1 MIQPSQLS
9 RWIYEY
15 QDIWQWDLLNPSKL
29 VSFIK
34 DRNVVFWEDHIIHL
48 WQLGWVR
55 AEIIQG
61 NLGAEIEGIDIIEN
75 LDDEESLFADNRS
88 LGLAQVHVKEPAR
101 ELVEKIPG
109 VVPFFHPFKYFV
121 FWEIQMVMRLR
132 THPYQMLIPGRYHES
147 LDHDIE
153 FFYRWAQGENTK
165 AQINRWDE
173 ISRLAIATEP
183 CFYPHIIGSLKYHPP
198 ITAEQQKAN
207 ILAYKTQLKDHYLQ
221 IGIEPI
227 NEIIKELCISAEMME
242 PNKNLH
248 SLMRFMNGTKRLK
261 IKGHLGGAILMKFMA
276 ETIRRMTEWSFDIQL
291 PEEDEMGFGMW
302 VEGARERIYGS
313 KRIFETQDLLAKR
326 QIIREMGL
334 DAEVRIR
341 IYVEGSTEYAAFSY
355 LLKHLHQIQIID
367 LAGQFIQG
375 KKNGL
380 AFQENLIQ
388 DDHSG
393 VFSVIILDGD
403 REDNI
408 RIVRTAAEDD
418 LFCGQFYISQP
429 DFEFCNYSID
439 ELTEIVWEFV
449 DEIEK
454 SEQLYQLLHEAINK
468 ATNANELIK
477 AASKTIPS
485 LSQLAKGNEWGEKL
499 AEFAARKP
507 ELDGSEIDRPFIEAC
522 KTAIQSIDIDY
533 HINRTEYRVDPCTGK
548 LVHRKK

>member
-9 RWIYEY
+9 RWIYENE
-15 QDIWQWDLLNPSKL
+15 DIWQWYLLNPRNL
-29 VSFIK
+29 VTFIK
-34 DRNVVFWEDHIIHL
+34 DRKVNFWEDHIIHL

-61 NLGAEIEGIDIIEN
+61 KLVTEIEGIEIIEK
-75 LDDEESLFADNRS
+75 LDDEVSLYTDNRS
-88 LGLAQVHVKEPAR
+88 LGLVQVHIEAPVR

-109 VVPFFHPFKYFV
+109 VVPYFHPFKYFV
-121 FWEIQMVMRLR
+121 FWQIQRVMRLII
-132 THPYQMLIPGRYHES
+132 HPYQMMNPGRYHEM
-147 LDHDIE
+147 LDQEIE
-153 FFYRWAQGENTK
+153 PFYRWVQSENAR
-165 AQINRWDE
+165 AQIIRWDE
-173 ISRLAIATEP
+173 IARLAIATEP
-183 CFYPHIIGSLKYHPP
+183 CFYPQIISSLKYPP
-198 ITAEQQKAN
+198 KITAEQQKAN
-207 ILAYKTQLKDHYLQ
+207 IRSYKMLLKDYYHQ

-227 NEIIKELCISAEMME
+227 KEIIKDLCISAEMIE
-242 PNKNLH
+242 PNQRIH
-248 SLMRFMNGTKRLK
+248 SLMRFMDGSKRLK
-261 IKGHLGGAILMKFMA
+261 IKGHLGGSILLKFMA
-276 ETIRRMTEWSFDIQL
+276 ETIRRMAEWSFDIQL

-302 VEGARERIYGS
+302 VEGARERLYGS
-313 KRIFETQDLLAKR
+313 RRIFDVQGLLAKR
-326 QIIREMGL
+326 QFIREMGL

-355 LLKHLHQIQIID
+355 LLNPFQQIQVID

-380 AFQENLIQ
+380 AFRENLIQ
-388 DDHSG
+388 DDHLG

-408 RIVRTAAEDD
+408 RIVRIAAEDD

-429 DFEFCNYSID
+429 DFEFSNFSID

-454 SEQLYQLLHEAINK
+454 SEQLYQLLHEAVNK
-468 ATNANELIK
+468 AINAKELIK
-477 AASKTIPS
+477 TARKTIPS

-507 ELDGSEIDRPFIEAC
+507 ELAGSEIDRPFIEAC
-522 KTAIQSIDIDY
+522 KTAIQSIDSDY
-533 HINRTEYRVDPCTGK
+533 HFNRTGCRVDPFTGK
-548 LVHRKK
+548 LVHRIK